1 MADTFDL
8 NPTVQPPPIGDGS
21 MVSEAPATRVGALSV
36 ALMDNN
42 LVGSVYQYLSESK
55 MALNYNIDPS
65 YKPSEN
71 RDLYEG
77 VGVDYF
83 DEITNARN
91 REHGEYLNQTYREY
105 TKNKEYLDELGL
117 EGTFYQIGAYLGDI
131 PLLTGFQKLAT
142 AGKLGTLFYD
152 LNKSYTG
159 RSLLM
164 GTTEGSFEAVK
175 QALSPTERTE
185 MDMLVAVVGGGVI
198 GGIYNPL
205 KYDKETRRVLTET
218 LTETINTRAIT
229 DNVGDST
236 KISGTVEDLQF
247 NITGAYEKSKS
258 PTMRSLGERLFN
270 NVLKRNTGVTKG
282 IEVRD
287 QAVTAIK
294 NAFNLHFPPL
304 YMEYMETAYGKGA
317 LKSHFMIKNQDEF
330 FNLAGDI
337 YYGRPNAIIKTL
349 DPAFVKKIDDAFG
362 KMSEDS
368 FDIMQRAG
376 HTKFLDGSIA
386 RTDDYM
392 SLNWKRVAIK
402 ARTAAGEFTKA
413 EFKALVRK
421 GLESQLAKSGVA
433 MDKTRLKK
441 AADKFAATIYREDVA
456 LGKESYLIQEDAMRR
471 AIDELQD
478 IMGLTDAEAAL
489 IKGEAD
495 ARKAAGKQGTA
506 SATKFRTPLDL
517 NASIT
522 FKDGRTLTLNDFVNT
537 NIQENW
543 TRYANTMGGD
553 AALRVLGYSS
563 RKGLLETRNQILKEL
578 SNPSGVLSQS
588 AKRDLDIFDNT
599 VAHFLGKGTKIDPD
613 GKTWQG
619 VRIANNLVRAA
630 KLGATW
636 FAMAT
641 ELARLTHAH
650 GIATMIQTSGAFK
663 DVITAYRGKN
673 FSNVYR
679 ELQLHE
685 ALGGELGQM
694 SSIAKYDDM
703 LGQLGGEAT
712 TRLEK
717 FEKFSDLAAEA
728 TALLGGVKSGTAIL
742 EYWGSLAARSK
753 MLKFAQKGMDNKAY
767 DYFEQ
772 FGFNREMA
780 DKIAG
785 QINKFSDKN
794 PNYPLLNLDK
804 WEGTLG
810 HQWSLG
816 ARRRSYELVQ
826 RANFGDQ
833 AAIILNGQLIGDT
846 PMGSL
851 AMNLKQ
857 YMMVAYN
864 KQLSKGLIDISRG
877 GKDMMDTFGNW
888 SYQAA
893 FSSVSYTAKT
903 YSTYAGN
910 KEKLDEML
918 TPERIAANTFS
929 MSTFSTFIPSAVDF
943 VASGV
948 TDQPLFNTYAKQGGS
963 PFAVE
968 SYAKD
973 VVGAVKT
980 IGQYVS
986 PYATATESELRRALG
1001 VLPLSNVIGV
1011 RNMNNSL
1018 AAFLGENK

>member
-1 MADTFDL
+1 MADTFDP
-8 NPTVQPPPIGDGS
+8 NATVPPSPLGDGS
-21 MVSEAPATRVGALSV
+21 FVSEAPSTRLGALSV

-42 LVGSVYQYLSESK
+42 LIGSIYQYLSESK
-55 MALNYNIDPS
+55 MAMNYNIDPS
-65 YKPSEN
+65 YKPYEN

-77 VGVDYF
+77 VNVNYF

-105 TKNKEYLDELGL
+105 TKNKDYLDQLGL
-117 EGTFYQIGAYLGDI
+117 EGTLYEIGAYLGDV
-131 PLLTGFQKLAT
+131 PLLTAFQKLSAT
-142 AGKLGTLFYD
+142 KKLGTIFYD

-159 RSLLM
+159 RVLLN
-164 GTTEGSFEAVK
+164 GSTEGAFEAVK
-175 QALSPTERTE
+175 QKLSPTERTE
-185 MDMLVAVVGGGVI
+185 MDMLVAVVGGGVL
-198 GGIYNPL
+198 GGLYNPL
-205 KYDKETRRVLTET
+205 KYDKETQRVLTET
-218 LTETINTRAIT
+218 LTETINTRALS
-229 DNVGDST
+229 DNVGDSV
-236 KISGTVEDLQF
+236 KFSDSVEDLQF

-258 PTMRSLGERLFN
+258 PTMASLGKRLFN
-270 NVLKRNTGVTKG
+270 NVLKRNTGEIKG
-282 IEVRD
+282 IEIRD
-287 QAVTAIK
+287 QAATAIK

-304 YMEYMETAYGKGA
+304 YREYMETTYGVGTVR
-317 LKSHFMIKNQDEF
+317 SHFMLKSQDEF
-330 FNLAGDI
+330 FKLAGDI
-337 YYGRPNAIIKTL
+337 YYGRPNPIIKTL
-349 DPAFVKKIDDAFG
+349 DPDFIKKVETSFG

-376 HTKFLDGSIA
+376 HPKFLDGSIK

-392 SLNWKRVAIK
+392 SLNWNRVAIK

-421 GLESQLAKSGVA
+421 GLESQLAKAGVA
-433 MDKTRLKK
+433 MDKARIKK
-441 AADKFAATIYREDVA
+441 AAEKFTRTIYREDVSF
-456 LGKESYLIQEDAMRR
+456 GKDSYLVQEDAMRR

-478 IMGLTDAEAAL
+478 IMGLSDAEAAL
-489 IKGEAD
+489 IKGEVD
-495 ARKAAGKQGTA
+495 ASKAAGKQGTA

-517 NASIT
+517 GASVT
-522 FKDGRTLTLNDFVNT
+522 FKDGRTLSLNDFVNT

-543 TRYANTMGGD
+543 TRYGNSMGGD
-553 AALRVLGYSS
+553 VALRVLGFNS

-578 SNPSGVLSQS
+578 SNASGVLSQS

-599 VAHFLGKGTKIDPD
+599 VAHFLGKGTKTDPD
-613 GKTWQG
+613 GRAWQG
-619 VRIANNLVRAA
+619 VRIANNLVRSA

-641 ELARLTHAH
+641 ELSRLTHAH
-650 GIATMIQTSGAFK
+650 GIETMIKTLPAMA
-663 DVITAYRGKN
+663 DIVRAYRGKN
-673 FSNVYR
+673 FSAVYR

-703 LGQLGGEAT
+703 LSELGGESA
-712 TRLEK
+712 TRLSK
-717 FEKFSDLAAEA
+717 LEKFSDLAAEA

-742 EYWGSLAARSK
+742 EYWGSIAARTK
-753 MLKFAQKGMDNKAY
+753 MLDYAQKGMNTKAY
-767 DYFEQ
+767 DYFEK
-772 FGFNREMA
+772 FGFNKETA
-780 DKIAG
+780 DRIAA
-785 QINKFSDKN
+785 QVNKFSDKN
-794 PNYPLLNLDK
+794 PNYPLFNLDK

-810 HQWSLG
+810 HEWSLG
-816 ARRRSYELVQ
+816 VRRRSYELVQ

-833 AAIILNGQLIGDT
+833 SAIMIGNQLLSDT

-851 AMNLKQ
+851 AMNLKG

-864 KQLSKGLIDISRG
+864 KQLSKGLVDISRG
-877 GKDMMDTFGNW
+877 GKEMMDTFGNW
-888 SYQAA
+888 GYQAVFA
-893 FSSVSYTAKT
+893 SMSYTAKT
-903 YSTYAGN
+903 YSTYGGN

-918 TPERIAANTFS
+918 TPARIAANTFS
-929 MSTFSTFIPSAVDF
+929 MTTFSTFIPSAIDL

-948 TDQPLFNTYAKQGGS
+948 TDQPLFNTYSKQGSS

-968 SYAKD
+968 TYGKD
-973 VVGAVKT
+973 VIGAIKT

-1011 RNMNNSL
+1011 RNINNGLASL
-1018 AAFLGENK
+1018 LGESK

>member
-8 NPTVQPPPIGDGS
+8 NPTVELPPIGDGS

-42 LVGSVYQYLSESK
+42 LIGSVYQYLSESK
-55 MALNYNIDPS
+55 TALDYNIDPS

-218 LTETINTRAIT
+218 LTETVNTRAIT
-229 DNVGDST
+229 DNVGDSFKFT
-236 KISGTVEDLQF
+236 DTVDDVQF
-247 NITGAYEKSKS
+247 NITSAYEKSKA
-258 PTMRSLGERLFN
+258 PTMKALGQRLFN
-270 NVLKRNTGVTKG
+270 NVLKRNTGDFKA
-282 IEVRD
+282 IEIRD
-287 QAVTAIK
+287 QVTSAIRSSFGV
-294 NAFNLHFPPL
+294 NFNPL
-304 YMEYMETAYGKGA
+304 YLEFMETTYGKGA

-337 YYGRPNAIIKTL
+337 FYGKANPIIKTL
-349 DPAFVKKIDDAFG
+349 DPAFVKKVEDAFG
-362 KMSEDS
+362 NMSENS
-368 FDIMQRAG
+368 FDILQKAG
-376 HTKFLDGSIA
+376 HRKFVDGTIS
-386 RTDDYM
+386 RTDEYM
-392 SLNWKRVAIK
+392 PLRWQRTAIK

-413 EFKALVRK
+413 EFKGLIRK
-421 GLESQLAKSGVA
+421 GLQSQLAKLGIKA
-433 MDKTRLKK
+433 DATKIKK
-441 AADKFAATIYREDVA
+441 AADRFATTMYREDVA
-456 LGKESYLIQEDAMRR
+456 LGKESYIVQQDAMRR

-517 NASIT
+517 EANV
-522 FKDGRTLTLNDFVNT
+522 TLKNGTTLALKDFVDT
-537 NIQENW
+537 NIQSSW
-543 TRYANTMGGD
+543 TRYANSMGGD
-553 AALRVLGYSS
+553 TALRALGFDS
-563 RKGLLETRNQILKEL
+563 RKALLETRNQIEKEL
-578 SNPSGVLSQS
+578 SNASGVLTPA
-588 AKRDLDIFDNT
+588 AKRELAIFDNT
-599 VAHFLGKGTKIDPD
+599 VAHLLGKGTKIDPD
-613 GKTWQG
+613 GNAWRG
-619 VRIANNLVRAA
+619 VRIANNLVRSA

-641 ELARLTHAH
+641 ELSRLTHAH
-650 GIATMIQTSGAFK
+650 GIATMFQTRGAFR

-694 SSIAKYDDM
+694 ASIAKYDDM
-703 LGQLGGEAT
+703 LGELGGVAT
-712 TRLEK
+712 SRLEK
-717 FEKFSDLAAEA
+717 VERFSDLAAEA
-728 TALLGGVKSGTAIL
+728 TALLGGVKSGTAVL
-742 EYWGSLAARSK
+742 EYWGSIAARSK
-753 MLKFAQKGMDNKAY
+753 MLKFAQKGMDKKAY
-767 DYFEQ
+767 DYFEK
-772 FGFNREMA
+772 FGFNKETA

-804 WEGTLG
+804 WEGNLG

-816 ARRRSYELVQ
+816 TRRRSYELVQ

-833 AAIILNGQLIGDT
+833 AAIIQNGQLIGDT
-846 PMGSL
+846 VMGSL
-851 AMNLKQ
+851 AMNLKS

-864 KQLSKGLIDISRG
+864 KQLSKGLVDISRG
-877 GKDMMDTFGNW
+877 GKEMMDTFGNW
-888 SYQAA
+888 GYQSA
-893 FSSVSYTAKT
+893 FASMSYTAKT

-918 TPERIAANTFS
+918 TPARIAANTFS
-929 MSTFSTFIPSAVDF
+929 MTTFSTFIPSAVDF
-943 VASGV
+943 VASGI
-948 TDQPLFNTYAKQGGS
+948 TDEPLFNTYAKQGGS

-968 SYAKD
+968 SYARD

-980 IGQYVS
+980 LGQYVS
-986 PYATATESELRRALG
+986 PYANATESELRRALG

-1011 RNMNNSL
+1011 RNINNGLASL
-1018 AAFLGENK
+1018 LGESN